1 MLENFNFTIYIIN
14 LIWFNHRPQI
24 RIEQETV
31 QVAPSHYPSYGKQN
45 YTHHIYEAT
54 SDSDGNSEMPTSPQ
68 TSSFTGFASHT
79 SPSFIKGTQ
88 HYTDASPKKSRQNNQ
103 PSHPNS
109 HSARNFE
116 NYLDNPPTYG
126 RATNVAQVVT
136 PIIYTE
142 AHSELGIVQ
151 PKTAKKIST
160 AGSLN
165 DFNFQ
170 QPQSGRVIFDMP
182 KKTKNTMIWWIY
194 SWNIFIFII
203 VYRQQINN
211 LI

>member
-1 MLENFNFTIYIIN
+1 M
-14 LIWFNHRPQI
+14 
-24 RIEQETV
+24 
-31 QVAPSHYPSYGKQN
+31 APSHYPSYGKQN

-54 SDSDGNSEMPTSPQ
+54 SDSDGNSEIPTSPQ

-79 SPSFIKGTQ
+79 SPSLIKGTH
-88 HYTDASPKKSRQNNQ
+88 HYTDASPKKLRKNNQ
-103 PSHPNS
+103 PSNPNA
-109 HSARNFE
+109 HAHATRNFE
-116 NYLDNPPTYG
+116 NYLDNPA
-126 RATNVAQVVT
+126 ATSANQAVT

-182 KKTKNTMIWWIY
+182 KKTKNTM
-194 SWNIFIFII
+194 
-203 VYRQQINN
+203 
-211 LI
+211 L

>member
-1 MLENFNFTIYIIN
+1 MYFSQYIYEIYNIQNLFN
-14 LIWFNHRPQI
+14 LFNHRPQI
-24 RIEQETV
+24 RIEQETI

-54 SDSDGNSEMPTSPQ
+54 SDSDGNSEIPTSPQ

-79 SPSFIKGTQ
+79 SPSLIKGTH
-88 HYTDASPKKSRQNNQ
+88 HYTDASPKKSRQNNR
-103 PSHPNS
+103 PSHPNA
-109 HSARNFE
+109 HAARNFE
-116 NYLDNPPTYG
+116 NYLDYPT
-126 RATNVAQVVT
+126 ATSTNQAVT

-182 KKTKNTMIWWIY
+182 KKTKNTM
-194 SWNIFIFII
+194 
-203 VYRQQINN
+203 
-211 LI
+211 L

>member
-1 MLENFNFTIYIIN
+1 M
-14 LIWFNHRPQI
+14 
-24 RIEQETV
+24 
-31 QVAPSHYPSYGKQN
+31 APSHYPSYGKQN

-79 SPSFIKGTQ
+79 SPSLIKGTH
-88 HYTDASPKKSRQNNQ
+88 HYTDASPKKLRQNNQ
-103 PSHPNS
+103 PPHPNA

-126 RATNVAQVVT
+126 KATNVTQVVT

-182 KKTKNTMIWWIY
+182 KKTKNTMI
-194 SWNIFIFII
+194 
-203 VYRQQINN
+203 
-211 LI
+211 